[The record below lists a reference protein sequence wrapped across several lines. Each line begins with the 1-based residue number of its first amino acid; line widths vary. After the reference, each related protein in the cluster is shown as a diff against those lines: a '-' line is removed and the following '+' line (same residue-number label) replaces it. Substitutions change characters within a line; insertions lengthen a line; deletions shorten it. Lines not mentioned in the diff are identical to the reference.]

1 MTFATHN
8 PQLVEPSDVPEGFR
22 MCSIA
27 EIPKP
32 PQRVLFRDGKRG
44 GVECWTERLPRNHG
58 KPLYNELT
66 YITPDL

>member
-8 PQLVEPSDVPEGFR
+8 PQLVEPSDIPEGFR

-27 EIPKP
+27 EISKP
-32 PQRVLFRDGKRG
+32 PPKVWFRDGKY
-44 GVECWTERLPRNHG
+44 GVEYWSERLPRNHG

-66 YITPDL
+66 YITPI